1 MKTAHAIPDKE
12 AIDRFPLHLQQALH
26 LASAIL
32 RRISEKRLDKD
43 ANESL
48 INVVPTECG
57 GNHDD

>member
-48 INVVPTECG
+48 ISVVPTSKG
-57 GNHDD
+57 GTSDA